1 MPTQDK
7 VSAFFQTITPEILE
21 PQEYTDWGAI
31 EAKVMPLRREIA
43 LVQSI
48 DKHNPVTDLADL
60 LQKHPAVL
68 KVLQILIAHTPDK
81 IYFSDSAKTVDFK
94 ADVAKLAQKGDAA
107 ASCRAEAIAKTF
119 FEIGLF
125 DFLDRVKSV
134 EDVVKGVLVGLE
146 PNARKNRRGAKGGS
160 GYERTNYLGSG
171 QVGKHNGVVLAV
183 ERQMYVELE
192 SERKKI
198 DYVVVQDGQPRVGIE
213 VNFYSVSGSKPSEVL
228 GRAYPEVQASLKAH
242 GVGFVVITDGVGW
255 ESMRPVIATAQ
266 KKLKHVINIRQAQS
280 GDLARILQELLFPIA
295 TAAA

>member
-107 ASCRAEAIAKTF
+107 ASRAEAIAKTF

-146 PNARKNRRGAKGGS
+146 PNARKNRRGAKNLEVDMNALITS
-160 GYERTNYLGSG
+160 AAAE
-171 QVGKHNGVVLAV
+171 VGKHNGVVLAV

-213 VNFYSVSGSKPSEVL
+213 VNF
-228 GRAYPEVQASLKAH
+228 
-242 GVGFVVITDGVGW
+242 
-255 ESMRPVIATAQ
+255 
-266 KKLKHVINIRQAQS
+266 
-280 GDLARILQELLFPIA
+280 LFCFGIEA
-295 TAAA
+295 E